1 MRFFDF
7 RLTMWA
13 QILVLRCTSDVM
25 SISDR
30 LAKSNTEHGEIE
42 MLTAYPASAP
52 TPLSPGGAKR
62 GDARAARKAS
72 WLDLL
77 DPTQGESASV
87 ESTYGLKLPSREELS
102 EVESSSRISEE
113 NGVLFL
119 SIPVVSHLHAIEEAP
134 SPIGFVLS
142 KEVLVTIRYTQ
153 LRSFEAAAAKF
164 SKSDASPSS
173 VDAFA
178 TVVDEMVD
186 LSADLLEGIAAEL
199 DAVSRSVFLKPRTRR
214 RHLTRSNDAL
224 HRTLIEVGNAGE
236 RLSRIRGSLLGLQ
249 RIVPF
254 VSEPERDW
262 IPNNTR
268 SRLKTAQADLLSLT
282 DYETHLSDKVQFLLD
297 AVLGFISTKQN
308 DIFTV
313 LTSVSVIGIPPTL
326 VASIYGMNFKNMPEL
341 DWAWGYQFG
350 LALIVLST
358 ILPFLWF
365 KWRGWL

>member
-1 MRFFDF
+1 
-7 RLTMWA
+7 
-13 QILVLRCTSDVM
+13 
-25 SISDR
+25 
-30 LAKSNTEHGEIE
+30 

-52 TPLSPGGAKR
+52 FLPSQASGR
-62 GDARAARKAS
+62 GKGKDARAARQAS

-77 DPTQGESASV
+77 DPTEDERASV
-87 ESTYGLKLPSREELS
+87 ESRYGFKLPSRDELS
-102 EVESSSRISEE
+102 EVESSSRIAEE

-119 SIPVVSHLHAIEEAP
+119 SVPHVSHGRGVDEPL

-142 KEVLVTIRYTQ
+142 KDVLVTIRYTQ
-153 LRSFEAAAAKF
+153 LRSFDTTAAKF
-164 SKSDASPSS
+164 SKSDARPLS
-173 VDAFA
+173 VDVFTAL
-178 TVVDEMVD
+178 VDEMVD
-186 LSADLLEGIAAEL
+186 FNADWLEDIAAEL
-199 DAVSRSVFLKPRTRR
+199 DAVSRSVFLKSRTRR

-254 VSEPERDW
+254 VAEPERGW
-262 IPNNTR
+262 IPGNIRT
-268 SRLKTAQADLLSLT
+268 RLKSAQTDLLSLT

-297 AVLGFISTKQN
+297 AVLGFITTKQN

-313 LTSVSVIGIPPTL
+313 LTIVSVVGIPPTL

-341 DWAWGYQFG
+341 QWAWGYQFG
-350 LALIVLST
+350 LVLIVLST
-358 ILPFLWF
+358 ILPILWF